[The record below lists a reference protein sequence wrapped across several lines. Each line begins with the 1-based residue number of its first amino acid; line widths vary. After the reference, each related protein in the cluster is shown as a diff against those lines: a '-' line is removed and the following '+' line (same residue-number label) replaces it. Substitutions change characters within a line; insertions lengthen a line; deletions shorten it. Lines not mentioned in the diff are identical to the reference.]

1 MRPKSLILLAL
12 ALGCGLVASIGI
24 SQVMER
30 NSRAPRATVD
40 TSPIYVAKTNINL
53 GDPFD
58 ASMLSLQEW
67 PKDRIPP
74 GAITS
79 LEQLA
84 DRRPRQ
90 SIFQG
95 EPILESKLLAPGQ
108 MADPTGSIPPGFRL
122 KTIGVDAESSV
133 AGLLSPGDRVD
144 ISLYVSRDDRKGIE
158 AAKTKT
164 ILQNIRVF
172 AVEQM
177 VQRSPDGGDARQIP
191 KTVSLLVTPEQA
203 NKITL
208 AEQLGEISLIPRN
221 PNDEKSVVATETTAD
236 DLLGTGNSRNSR
248 AAEQGRDQP
257 KEPASNTPG
266 LLSNL
271 MGMMKKAAQDR
282 PPFRMEIV
290 EADQIREM
298 EFDPKTGKPIRTQ
311 EQEQSRIP
319 AIPAGLSTPLPIPP
333 QGEPDKPMEV
343 DGSSLPDD
351 FPIDLEDLP
360 K

>member
-30 NSRAPRATVD
+30 NSRGSNISTETA
-40 TSPIYVAKTNINL
+40 PIYVAKHNINL

-58 ASMLSLQEW
+58 ASMLVLQEW

-74 GAITS
+74 GAISS
-79 LEQLA
+79 LEDLA

-108 MADPTGSIPPGFRL
+108 LADPTGGIPDGYRL

-144 ISLYVSRDDRKGIE
+144 ISLFVSRNERQGFE
-158 AAKTKT
+158 TAKTKV

-172 AVEQM
+172 AIEQM
-177 VQRSPDGGDARQIP
+177 IQRSPDGGDARTIP
-191 KTVSLLVTPEQA
+191 KTVSLVVTPEQA

-208 AEQLGEISLIPRN
+208 AEQLGNISLIPRN
-221 PNDEKSVVATETTAD
+221 PTDEKTVAMTQTTAE
-236 DLLGTGNSRNSR
+236 DLMGDGNSRNSR
-248 AAEQGRDQP
+248 EAEQRRDQQVEPTGDDKGLLGGIMQMMKRAAE
-257 KEPASNTPG
+257 N
-266 LLSNL
+266 
-271 MGMMKKAAQDR
+271 R

-290 EADQIREM
+290 EADQVREV
-298 EFDPKTGKPIRTQ
+298 EFDPSTGKPMRIQ
-311 EQEQSRIP
+311 EQPSGVP
-319 AIPAGLSTPLPIPP
+319 AIPAGLSTPVSVAPPADPTGVDANGLPT
-333 QGEPDKPMEV
+333 
-343 DGSSLPDD
+343 D
-351 FPIDLEDLP
+351 FPIDLGELTD
-360 K
+360 

>member
-30 NSRAPRATVD
+30 NSRGPAVSVE
-40 TSPIYVAKTNINL
+40 TSPIYVAKHNINL

-58 ASMLSLQEW
+58 VSMLQLQDW

-74 GAITS
+74 GAVST
-79 LEQLA
+79 LEALA

-90 SIFQG
+90 TIFQG

-108 MADPTGSIPPGFRL
+108 LADPTGAIPDGYRL

-144 ISLYVSRDDRKGIE
+144 VSLFVDRNERQGFE
-158 AAKTKT
+158 TAKTKV

-177 VQRSPDGGDARQIP
+177 IQRSTDGGDARTIP
-191 KTVSLLVTPEQA
+191 KTVSLVVTPEQA

-208 AEQLGEISLIPRN
+208 AEQLGKIDLIPRN
-221 PNDEKSVVATETTAD
+221 PNDEKAVSITEATVD
-236 DLLGTGNSRNSR
+236 DLLGDHKSRNSR
-248 AAEQGRDQP
+248 AEEQRRDQQA
-257 KEPASNTPG
+257 ESTSDEPG
-266 LLSNL
+266 LLGGI
-271 MGMMKKAAQDR
+271 MQMMKKAAESR

-290 EADQIREM
+290 EADQVREM
-298 EFDPKTGKPIRTQ
+298 EFDSSTGKPIRVQ
-311 EQEQSRIP
+311 ESSSSVP
-319 AIPAGLSTPLPIPP
+319 AIPAGLSVPAPALPPSDP
-333 QGEPDKPMEV
+333 SGV
-343 DGSSLPDD
+343 DVNGLPTD
-351 FPIDLEDLP
+351 FPIDLDELAD
-360 K
+360 

>member
-30 NSRAPRATVD
+30 NSRGASVSIE
-40 TSPIYVAKTNINL
+40 TSPIYVAKHNINL

-58 ASMLSLQEW
+58 ASMLVLQDW

-74 GAITS
+74 GAISS
-79 LEQLA
+79 LEELT

-108 MADPTGSIPPGFRL
+108 LADPTGGIPDGYRL

-144 ISLYVSRDDRKGIE
+144 VSLFVDRNERQGFDT
-158 AAKTKT
+158 AKTKV

-177 VQRSPDGGDARQIP
+177 IQRSPDGGDSRTIP
-191 KTVSLLVTPEQA
+191 KTVSLVVTPEQA

-208 AEQLGEISLIPRN
+208 AEQLGKIDLIPRN
-221 PNDEKSVVATETTAD
+221 PNDEAAVSVTEATVE
-236 DLLGTGNSRNSR
+236 DLLGDGKSRNSR
-248 AAEQGRDQP
+248 EEEQRRDQA
-257 KEPASNTPG
+257 EASDEGPG
-266 LLSNL
+266 LLSGI
-271 MGMMKKAAQDR
+271 MQMMKQAAQAK

-298 EFDPKTGKPIRTQ
+298 EFDPTTGKPIREP
-311 EQEQSRIP
+311 EQQPGVP
-319 AIPAGLSTPLPIPP
+319 AIPAGLTTAIPTPMPTPPSDPTGVDENGLPT
-333 QGEPDKPMEV
+333 
-343 DGSSLPDD
+343 D
-351 FPIDLEDLP
+351 FPIDLGELTND
-360 K
+360 